1 MTSIRD
7 NSLCLASFITRFK
20 MPSSKKLRFFL
31 TKFSRLFFEDYCWI
45 NHDIRYF
52 NGGNLL
58 DKIKADFLFFKDL
71 IKSLKRKH
79 FLKKVVGSFIS
90 VIYFISVLLFGFFS
104 FNFQNRGQD

>member
-1 MTSIRD
+1 MIEKV
-7 NSLCLASFITRFK
+7 NGAG
-20 MPSSKKLRFFL
+20 PSWFSKRLRFFL

-58 DKIKADFLFFKDL
+58 DKIKADFLFFK
-71 IKSLKRKH
+71 
-79 FLKKVVGSFIS
+79 KVVGSFIS

-104 FNFQNRGQD
+104 FNFLFYC